1 MLTKPLSLS
10 VVVPALNEEVALN
23 DTMERTCKAL
33 NDSGID
39 WEIILIN
46 DGSTDR
52 TRELTSR
59 WENNDYRIKAVQHPR
74 PMGIGHCF
82 REGIETSTK
91 EAITW
96 LPADGENDPG
106 GLLNNLPLLEEAD
119 MVIPFVLNTGIRPL
133 TRRILSRVYLWI
145 INVSF
150 GVRFIYTNGNVIYRR
165 EVFKSIKPKSN
176 SFFYQAECLIR
187 GVRSGFTFIE
197 VPVQLRKGLRGHSK
211 ALSLKSFCTLAYDF
225 MHLFYEMHIK
235 G

>member
-1 MLTKPLSLS
+1 MGKQKS
-10 VVVPALNEEVALN
+10 AQIRRKN
-23 DTMERTCKAL
+23 
-33 NDSGID
+33 
-39 WEIILIN
+39 II
-46 DGSTDR
+46 
-52 TRELTSR
+52 SR
-59 WENNDYRIKAVQHPR
+59 IFFRILVF
-74 PMGIGHCF
+74 IFIVSNFYF
-82 REGIETSTK
+82 RS
-91 EAITW
+91 
-96 LPADGENDPG
+96 
-106 GLLNNLPLLEEAD
+106 NNL
-119 MVIPFVLNTGIRPL
+119 
-133 TRRILSRVYLWI
+133 YLWI